1 MFVNEELY
9 HLLYRMCLVYLL
21 QDGLVEYRLPVQL
34 HELFRKIAAH
44 PGPVARS
51 HDYQIFF
58 STHNWLDIL
67 SKFKL
72 FFVYLRKL

>member
-1 MFVNEELY
+1 MTFIS
-9 HLLYRMCLVYLL
+9 RDGCQKF

-44 PGPVARS
+44 PRPVARS